1 MENKGINKVEVKEEN
16 KQYKSQFELSKEEIK
31 VLDRTSVVLAK
42 SINKKTNMARYTAQC
57 MFMGFAELTEKNFNA
72 EKFMIVCLENGYNV
86 SQLKT
91 LTSVKL
97 SVPFR
102 AVSGIRRDN
111 NERFY
116 GIDLFIS
123 NSYRPRLFFSEYILR
138 ALKIANI
145 NLNYIEV
152 ESDGSELESLF
163 EG

>member
-1 MENKGINKVEVKEEN
+1 MSEINKEQKENKE
-16 KQYKSQFELSKEEIK
+16 QYKSQFELSKDVIK
-31 VLDRTSVVLAK
+31 TFDKTSVVLTK
-42 SINKKTNMARYTAQC
+42 SINKKTNIARYTAQC
-57 MFMGFAELTEKNFNA
+57 NFMGFAELNEKNFNA
-72 EKFMIVCLENGYNV
+72 EKFMIALLENGYNV

-91 LTSVKL
+91 LNSVKL

-123 NSYRPRLFFSEYILR
+123 NSYRPRLFFSEYIMR

-145 NLNYIEV
+145 NLNYTEV
-152 ESDGSELESLF
+152 ESDGSELESF
-163 EG
+163 FDE